1 MKTERIKKNTKGNKT
16 KFPGVTLRESD
27 AVRLIQEG
35 IEELN
40 EMVSGLDRIG
50 TIRLLRR
57 TLRSGITAV
66 MAEMQ
71 TVTLEKAAWSSVEAR
86 AGLRPISLRDLR
98 YYVRRILKTKEA
110 AGMPLRALTARDCRR
125 ILKEA
130 FGSSRTS
137 YIKGRAVLSSIFS
150 HGMRQEWCDAN
161 PVRLIE
167 VPKAQEQRKEP
178 LNEQEIR
185 QLLST
190 ANKPEFRDMRF
201 SVRLLLYA
209 GIRPAEV
216 ERLRAEDV
224 CWEERQIIIRPQ
236 VSKTGGGRIVPL
248 RCMQGLRKKDCRIPP
263 NWPRRWKAL
272 RQAAGFTHWVP
283 DICRHTFASYHA
295 AYFRNLPQLQLE
307 MGHRDVSLLRSRYVS
322 PTLRSKAVSFWNKI
336 KRAGGISTGS

>member
-1 MKTERIKKNTKGNKT
+1 MKTASKKENTKGHKNQ
-16 KFPGVTLRESD
+16 FSGVRLGESD

-40 EMVSGLDRIG
+40 EMVRGLDRIG
-50 TIRLLRR
+50 AIRLLRR
-57 TLRSGITAV
+57 TLRAGITV
-66 MAEMQ
+66 VKAERQ

-86 AGLRPISLRDLR
+86 AGLRPVTLRDLR
-98 YYVRRILKTKEA
+98 HYVRRILKAKGA
-110 AGMPLRALTARDCRR
+110 ADLPLRAITARECRR
-125 ILKEA
+125 ILQEA
-130 FGSSRTS
+130 FGSSRSS

-161 PVRLIE
+161 PVRRIE

-190 ANKPEFRDMRF
+190 ANKPKFRDMRF

-216 ERLRAEDV
+216 ERLQAEDV

-248 RCMQGLRKKDCRIPP
+248 RCMQGLRKKDCRIPT
-263 NWPRRWKAL
+263 NWQQRWKAL

-322 PTLRSKAVSFWNKI
+322 PTLRSKAVSFWNES
-336 KRAGGISTGS
+336 KRAGVISTGS

>member
-16 KFPGVTLRESD
+16 EFPGVTLRESD

-40 EMVSGLDRIG
+40 EMVRGLNRIG
-50 TIRLLRR
+50 AIRLLRR
-57 TLRSGITAV
+57 TLRAGITV
-66 MAEMQ
+66 VKAERQ

-86 AGLRPISLRDLR
+86 AGLRPVTLRDLR
-98 YYVRRILKTKEA
+98 HYVRRILKAKGA
-110 AGMPLRALTARDCRR
+110 ADLPLRAITARECRR
-125 ILKEA
+125 ILQEA
-130 FGSSRTS
+130 FGSSRSS

-161 PVRLIE
+161 PVRRIE

-190 ANKPEFRDMRF
+190 ANKAEFRDMRF

-216 ERLRAEDV
+216 E
-224 CWEERQIIIRPQ
+224 
-236 VSKTGGGRIVPL
+236 GY
-248 RCMQGLRKKDCRIPP
+248 GLRMCAGKKDRLSSG
-263 NWPRRWKAL
+263 RRSARPAGAASFHCAACKGSEKKI
-272 RQAAGFTHWVP
+272 AGF
-283 DICRHTFASYHA
+283 
-295 AYFRNLPQLQLE
+295 PQ
-307 MGHRDVSLLRSRYVS
+307 
-322 PTLRSKAVSFWNKI
+322 
-336 KRAGGISTGS
+336 TGSNDGKLYDKQRDSLTGCPIYAATHLPAIMLPISETYHNYN